1 MIRFGVVGLTIL
13 RWLAVASM
21 AVLAYFLAD

>member
-1 MIRFGVVGLTIL
+1 MIRLGVMGLTIL

>member
-1 MIRFGVVGLTIL
+1 MIRLGVIGLTVL

>member
-1 MIRFGVVGLTIL
+1 MIRLGVIGLTIL

-21 AVLAYFLAD
+21 AVLAYFPAD

>member
-1 MIRFGVVGLTIL
+1 MIRLGVIGLTIL
-13 RWLAVASM
+13 RWLAVASI

>member
-1 MIRFGVVGLTIL
+1 MIRLGVVGLTIL

>member
-1 MIRFGVVGLTIL
+1 MMRLGVVGLTIL
-13 RWLAVASM
+13 RWLAVASI

>member
-1 MIRFGVVGLTIL
+1 MIRLGVIGLTIL

>member
-1 MIRFGVVGLTIL
+1 MIRLGVVGLTIL

-21 AVLAYFLAD
+21 AILAYFLAD

>member
-1 MIRFGVVGLTIL
+1 MIRLGVMGLTIL
-13 RWLAVASM
+13 RWLAVASV

>member
-1 MIRFGVVGLTIL
+1 MIRLGVIGLTIL
-13 RWLAVASM
+13 RWLTVASM